1 MKLRILSDLHVEHF
15 DCTLSAVDADAIL
28 LAGDIGSGLRGMHW
42 AAAQF
47 GAEIAAGVPV
57 VYVPG
62 NHEFYGSDMSEWT
75 DSAKTLAAKKGLVFG
90 DFASVLL
97 EKEGER
103 PVRVLAVTL
112 WTDFAVFGEGR
123 VEYCAK
129 RTELA
134 LNDYNLITTGG
145 RRLRW
150 GDTKAIHEKAMTW
163 LRAECAK
170 ANANGEKVV
179 VVSHHGPSLHCSLP
193 VYKDDPVTAGFVS
206 NLEAFAA
213 ENVDVWQ
220 HGHVHNCVDLSLGRC
235 RVVANPRGYPLQRW
249 NPSTRFENQQFK
261 PELVIEI

>member
-15 DCTLSAVDADAIL
+15 DCTLSAVDANAIL

-75 DSAKTLAAKKGLVFG
+75 DSAKTLAAEKGLVFG

-97 EKEGER
+97 KTEGER
-103 PVRVLAVTL
+103 PVRLLAVTL
-112 WTDFAVFGEGR
+112 WTDFAVFGESR
-123 VEYCAK
+123 VESCAK

-150 GDTKAIHEKAMTW
+150 HDTRAIHEKAIAW
-163 LRAECAK
+163 LHAEAAK
-170 ANANGEKVV
+170 ANPAGEKVV
-179 VVSHHGPSLHCSLP
+179 VVSHHAPSLHSSLH
-193 VYKDDPVTAGFVS
+193 VYKDDPVTAGFAS
-206 NLEAFAA
+206 NLEAFVA
-213 ENVDVWQ
+213 EHVDLWN
-220 HGHVHNCVDLSLGRC
+220 HGHMHNGSDYTLGRC
-235 RVVANPRGYPLQRW
+235 RVVANPRGYPHQRW
-249 NPSTRFENQQFK
+249 NPNTRFENAQFK
-261 PELVIEI
+261 PDLVVEV